1 MKRIVCYGLLIAMLL
16 SMVCPAY
23 ARDAAGH
30 NLQLE
35 MLLFGPNNAVTAM
48 SPEAKKA
55 LKALVYA
62 S

>member
-1 MKRIVCYGLLIAMLL
+1 MKRIVCYVLLITVLL
-16 SMVCPAY
+16 SMVSPAY
-23 ARDAAGH
+23 AHDAAGH
-30 NLQLE
+30 NLQLK
-35 MLLFGPNNAVTAM
+35 MLLFGPGNAVTAM